1 LKLIQPRPPATDY
14 PSGHRADR
22 AAAARGAPSTRATSA
37 SQTSDIRERRPPA
50 HDAGVPGSTGIIEP
64 HITPVTNLPHPVL
77 DAELCHA
84 RTADL
89 RHHRRRRGDAERELL
104 VSTDAVRRGG
114 CACSQPGRRGVGAPT
129 SMAQQRKAQRPYD
142 LGQMATERIAKA
154 VGSSPS
160 AVYHYLN
167 VKGQD
172 ARRSCVL
179 AADLVVRAGEVLRRG
194 FPEAA
199 LLEVGVEL
207 LTIEQRF
214 RRSPHAAVACD
225 PRTAG
230 AGGCDRVDW

>member
-1 LKLIQPRPPATDY
+1 
-14 PSGHRADR
+14 
-22 AAAARGAPSTRATSA
+22 
-37 SQTSDIRERRPPA
+37 
-50 HDAGVPGSTGIIEP
+50 
-64 HITPVTNLPHPVL
+64 
-77 DAELCHA
+77 
-84 RTADL
+84 
-89 RHHRRRRGDAERELL
+89 
-104 VSTDAVRRGG
+104 
-114 CACSQPGRRGVGAPT
+114 
-129 SMAQQRKAQRPYD
+129 
-142 LGQMATERIAKA
+142 MATERIAKA

-179 AADLVVRAGEVLRRG
+179 AADLVARAGEVLRRG

-230 AGGCDRVDW
+230 AGGCGRVDW